1 MAKIFILN
9 HLKMKLRNLFS
20 LNVYRPLFLKISEKK
35 YSHLHTDVIRI
46 RVEDIIG
53 WYSEN
58 KLLEITFEGNI
69 KGGDWSG
76 KIMTREE
83 VLKNSDKYRAI
94 VQRYKENKPWIQ
106 TDLFAVRY
114 SKSLSRGSRVNGFS
128 DIKLVEEYYEENY
141 DRLFQEL
148 KQYGVKPPDPSR
160 NIAPMYIYIDKD
172 GEILYT
178 RDGNHRLY
186 MALVLG
192 IEKIPVKV
200 WTRNKEWQLKK
211 EIILENEGNVDDPLK
226 KYLNHPDI
234 EPYL

>member
-1 MAKIFILN
+1 
-9 HLKMKLRNLFS
+9 MKLRNLFS

-35 YSHLHTDVIRI
+35 YPHLHTDVIRI
-46 RVEDIIG
+46 RVKDIIG

-76 KIMTREE
+76 KIMSREE
-83 VLKNSDKYRAI
+83 VLKNSNKYRAI
-94 VQRYKENKPWIQ
+94 VQRYRENIPWIQ
-106 TDLFAVRY
+106 TDLFKDRY
-114 SKSLSRGSRVNGFS
+114 SKRLSSGSRVNGFS
-128 DIKLVEEYYEENY
+128 DIGLVEEYYEEHY
-141 DRLFQEL
+141 DRLFQDL
-148 KQYGVKPPDPSR
+148 KQYGFKPPDSSR

-200 WTRNKEWQLKK
+200 WTRHKAWQLKK